1 MSTSAAEGLFA
12 EDLFVGVRPMAEDRI
27 EIRDLLLRGIIGVND
42 WERREKQ
49 DILVNITL
57 FADLRAAGA
66 GDDLTR
72 SVNYRA
78 VAKQVIEHVEVAQRF
93 TVEALATD
101 IARICL
107 ALEGVSRVRV
117 RVEKPGAV
125 RFARSVGVE
134 IERQAGDFG

>member
-1 MSTSAAEGLFA
+1 M
-12 EDLFVGVRPMAEDRI
+12 VEDRI
-27 EIRDLLLRGIIGVND
+27 EIKDLLVRGIIGVND

-49 DILVNITL
+49 DILINIIL
-57 FADLRAAGA
+57 FADLRDTGA
-66 GDDLTR
+66 SDDLSQ

-78 VAKQVIEHVEVAQRF
+78 VAKQVIEHVEAAQRF

-107 ALEGVSRVRV
+107 ALAGVLRVRV